1 MAAEALY
8 GSKAWREQK
17 AATQRQLDE
26 CLRTMADHEF
36 ENEEEIISCA
46 RVLAE
51 VYSDREFRHRYS
63 SIVEAIESYEHPTID
78 EGEAR
83 ERINKFNA
91 EIEQE
96 QARATC
102 LASNQGSSLF
112 TTMMTKMRSKMMPI
126 SLRFNK
132 IEGLKSYTIM
142 LHLRQ
147 NAQAAVTAE

>member
-102 LASNQGSSLF
+102 LASN
-112 TTMMTKMRSKMMPI
+112 
-126 SLRFNK
+126 
-132 IEGLKSYTIM
+132 
-142 LHLRQ
+142 LRQ
-147 NAQAAVTAE
+147 FLVYDHDDENAL